1 MELTLK
7 RPLVFFDLET
17 TGINI
22 VVDRIVEISYLK
34 IFTDGT
40 EEQKTQRINPE
51 MPIPDKSTVIHG
63 ITDEDVKDSPTFREY
78 AKTFSKQ
85 LTKKEKFR
93 KVFNG
98 VLEEN
103 RDYNYCRFTLSNIQ
117 IINKYK
123 NKLLTSY
130 KLNVPECKRQILSG
144 LNSIN
149 IKNVKF
155 IIMHVSSKI
164 KDDEKQ
170 IVRDNVYQI
179 FTFIPIIAFK
189 SDRTNSSTFIEI
201 IYFGENV
208 KKYQTEEPW

>member
-1 MELTLK
+1 MKSNNNIQIMIKEK
-7 RPLVFFDLET
+7 ERQIK
-17 TGINI
+17 INI
-22 VVDRIVEISYLK
+22 PPKIKLFEKSLILINQTESKETKDAPSDEINDYSDCPYF
-34 IFTDGT
+34 IS
-40 EEQKTQRINPE
+40 R
-51 MPIPDKSTVIHG
+51 
-63 ITDEDVKDSPTFREY
+63 
-78 AKTFSKQ
+78 Q

-93 KVFNG
+93 KVFNR

-117 IINKYK
+117 IINKDK
-123 NKLLTSY
+123 NKFLTSY
-130 KLNVPECKRQILSG
+130 KLNVSECKRQILSS

-149 IKNVKF
+149 LKNVKF